1 MHASYAEYCI
11 TARVCDIWSVQVQST
26 VSLHV
31 CATYGLYM
39 CKVLYHCT
47 CVRHMVCTGAKYCIT
62 ACVCDIWSV
71 HVCICD
77 VF

>member
-1 MHASYAEYCI
+1 MHASCAEYCI

-39 CKVLYHCT
+39 Y
-47 CVRHMVCTGAKYCIT
+47 
-62 ACVCDIWSV
+62 
-71 HVCICD
+71 
-77 VF
+77 VFVMYFNKTPN